1 MPQGTFDMLNARSAM
16 NVKNCLAASGLLIA
30 ALIPCIATA
39 ALGDSEASVQTDA
52 LQLRGSINVTE
63 HAGYRLHE
71 IQLSSGTKVREFAG
85 TDGKI
90 FAVAWSGPVP
100 PNLRQTLGRYFD
112 PFAAAAGARRTGRRH
127 LQIRTGGLVVQ
138 AGGHMRAFAGRA
150 YLPQGVPNGVDIGE
164 LR

>member
-1 MPQGTFDMLNARSAM
+1 MPL
-16 NVKNCLAASGLLIA
+16 
-30 ALIPCIATA
+30 
-39 ALGDSEASVQTDA
+39 
-52 LQLRGSINVTE
+52 
-63 HAGYRLHE
+63 
-71 IQLSSGTKVREFAG
+71 
-85 TDGKI
+85 
-90 FAVAWSGPVP
+90 VAWSGPVP